1 MKSHIS
7 QYYCRYSP
15 SIAYNDFVSTYE
27 EMIEIESENHHSD
40 AANRTA
46 QSKDDTFKSA
56 YYSGL
61 PWALEM
67 YNLLSKYEIGIA
79 GTLDNARFSCH
90 SYSSISKAKGDTNLE
105 IVKRVLAEF
114 TGLYDGVKKP
124 AFLGAF

>member
-1 MKSHIS
+1 
-7 QYYCRYSP
+7 
-15 SIAYNDFVSTYE
+15 
-27 EMIEIESENHHSD
+27 MIEIESENHHSD

-56 YYSGL
+56 YYSGSTI
-61 PWALEM
+61 LEM

-90 SYSSISKAKGDTNLE
+90 SYSSISKPKGDTNLE

-124 AFLGAF
+124 DIEILGNFVTDLSIHFLKSICISYCRCR

>member
-1 MKSHIS
+1 MLFAFVRPNLDVVLTQGNHRITMLWAVTQDPNVRIAVNLNFHSKDIS
-7 QYYCRYSP
+7 L
-15 SIAYNDFVSTYE
+15 E

-61 PWALEM
+61 PWDLEM

-90 SYSSISKAKGDTNLE
+90 SYSSISK
-105 IVKRVLAEF
+105 I
-114 TGLYDGVKKP
+114 
-124 AFLGAF
+124 